1 MMNVQEDSGT
11 NAISL
16 LVENLPAFCA
26 QARNR
31 FESMPNAS
39 TLRSTILIS
48 FWDPERIHQALS
60 LPGPGRPCQPGAI
73 AVKSFGAL
81 RAWIEGQVWYKGP
94 NTCII
99 IFWRA
104 ECSCVWKFD
113 TAKI

>member
-39 TLRSTILIS
+39 T
-48 FWDPERIHQALS
+48 
-60 LPGPGRPCQPGAI
+60 
-73 AVKSFGAL
+73 
-81 RAWIEGQVWYKGP
+81 
-94 NTCII
+94 
-99 IFWRA
+99 
-104 ECSCVWKFD
+104 
-113 TAKI
+113 